1 MHHTL
6 NSRHTTPIIS
16 RSNFIIL
23 RWNIRPTPIICVT
36 IVTLVEVVV
45 EIVIPVSDIMTLSI
59 VITTVPTL
67 VSLTLVLIFLIG
79 ALGV

>member
-1 MHHTL
+1 MEH
-6 NSRHTTPIIS
+6 RA
-16 RSNFIIL
+16 
-23 RWNIRPTPIICVT
+23 PTPIIFVT
-36 IVTLVEVVV
+36 IVTPVEVVV